1 MKYLRILT
9 LAVLL
14 LVAGCRPS
22 ASYVRLTGYAQGGPW
37 YVTCSLPAGGDA
49 EAVKKAI
56 DDTLSVIDWS
66 VSGYNK
72 GSLLTHLNAGEHL
85 PLDATFIDLFNIS
98 RRIWAQTGGAFDP
111 SCAPLFD
118 LWGFGFTE
126 GKMPSQQ
133 AIDSAMAVVGM
144 DRYAIYEEGG
154 QSYLR
159 RPEGGKLNFNAIAQG
174 YSCDVVAAVLRDFG
188 VENYMVSIGG
198 ELVCKGLSARGD
210 LWRVWIDRPEDGN
223 NASGALKQDVISIT
237 DCSLVTSGN
246 YRKFY
251 VVDGQKYSH
260 TINPVTGRPVT
271 HSLLS
276 ATTLAVDGAT
286 ADALATAMMVV
297 GVEGAQQMVSS
308 MSRDTLWGAYL
319 VYGEQEQMKVWH
331 TPGLNLESEQ

>member
-14 LVAGCRPS
+14 LAAGCRPS

-72 GSLLTHLNAGEHL
+72 GSLLTHLNDGERL

-133 AIDSAMAVVGM
+133 AIDSALAVVGM

-174 YSCDVVAAVLRDFG
+174 YSCDVVAAVLRGYG

-223 NASGALKQDVISIT
+223 MEEGRDLQAILEVT
-237 DCSLVTSGN
+237 DCGIVTSGN

-251 VVDGQKYSH
+251 VEDGQKFAH
-260 TINPVTGRPVT
+260 TIDPTTGRPVS
-271 HSLLS
+271 HNLLS
-276 ATTLAVDGAT
+276 ATVVAKDAAT
-286 ADALATAMMVV
+286 ADAYATWMMVV
-297 GVEGAQQMVSS
+297 GLDRARAILAGRPDLEA
-308 MSRDTLWGAYL
+308 LL
-319 VYGEQEQMKVWH
+319 VYDQNGTMATFQTDHIKTQ
-331 TPGLNLESEQ
+331 